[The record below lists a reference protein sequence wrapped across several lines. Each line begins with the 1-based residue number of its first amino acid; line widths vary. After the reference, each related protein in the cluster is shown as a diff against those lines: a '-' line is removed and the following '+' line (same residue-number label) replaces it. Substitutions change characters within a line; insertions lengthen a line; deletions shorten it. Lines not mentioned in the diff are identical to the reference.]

1 MGGLVEA
8 AEDTAGDLVDA
19 GGDLIDAA
27 GDVVSDV
34 GDAVGDVVS
43 DINDTVGG
51 VVSDVGDA
59 VGDVVGGVGD
69 AVGDVVSGVTDAV
82 GDVVEKVGDV
92 VTGIV
97 EDPKKLAAVAISIY
111 FPGAG
116 LAIGESLLG
125 PTLAASMGAAA
136 TQIVGQ
142 TLINTA
148 INGGDVEKAL
158 LTAGVSVMTPAL
170 AKEISAEAVKQG
182 VTQTIADAGAKV
194 AAGTVSAAALG
205 RDPMVALTFGAVDQA
220 TNAVLNNVLS
230 ESGLT
235 KEYNALSD
243 AAKIAVSASI
253 KIGRAHV

>member
-27 GDVVSDV
+27 GD
-34 GDAVGDVVS
+34 
-43 DINDTVGG
+43 

-205 RDPMVALTFGAVDQA
+205 KDPLTAFTFG
-220 TNAVLNNVLS
+220 
-230 ESGLT
+230 E
-235 KEYNALSD
+235 
-243 AAKIAVSASI
+243 
-253 KIGRAHV
+253 IGRAHI